1 MHAAFPLDWND
12 ERAGSIDERSTF
24 AYNSNDIN
32 RNEMSKIERQKRIIE
47 TKRAQSFTER
57 QTNIHIL

>member
-1 MHAAFPLDWND
+1 MLKIEKCMQHFH
-12 ERAGSIDERSTF
+12 SIGMMKEPEASTK
-24 AYNSNDIN
+24 NSNDIN